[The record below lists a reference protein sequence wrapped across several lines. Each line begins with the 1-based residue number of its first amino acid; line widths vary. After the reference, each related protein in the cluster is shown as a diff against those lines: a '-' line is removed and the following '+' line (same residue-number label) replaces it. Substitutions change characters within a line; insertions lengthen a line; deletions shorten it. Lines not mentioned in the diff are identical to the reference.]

1 MSIKEFTK
9 AAKIYDSGKSGIY
22 EMCKYDYPK
31 VLKELKNIL
40 IENNIDKNEA
50 AAEVDFILKYL
61 LNIKYE
67 DIILQ
72 KKLIIKFLTKHI
84 K

>member
-1 MSIKEFTK
+1 MNEI
-9 AAKIYDSGKSGIY
+9 
-22 EMCKYDYPK
+22 
-31 VLKELKNIL
+31 LKELKNIL